1 MSRKSNGKGAD
12 FVFLPLGGVGEIGMN
27 LYLYGYGRGGA
38 RDWLIVDMGVTFGSE
53 AEPGIDVILPDIS
66 FIEEERHNIAGLL
79 LTHAHEDHFGAV
91 IDLWP
96 LLGNVP
102 VYATPFTAEMLK
114 SKLAEMGRINGFP
127 LHVMP
132 LGGRRTIGPFDVE
145 LINMSHS
152 IPEPSAV
159 VIRTPLGTALHTGD
173 WKLDETPLTSAPT
186 DAVRLKALGED
197 GLTALICDSTNAVRD
212 GVSPSEAD
220 VAVTLARLIR
230 EAPQLVAV
238 TTFASNVARIGS
250 VAKAARD
257 AGRELVVVGR
267 AMFRVIEAAQAT
279 GYLDP
284 DLPFHEETA
293 LAKLPRHKVV
303 ALCTG
308 SQGETRAAMARI
320 AQGEHPNVKLQAR
333 DRVIFSS
340 RTIPGNEK
348 AVARVQN
355 GLADLE
361 VEIITDQDAPVHVS
375 GHPRRGELEQL
386 YGWVKPA
393 IAIPMH
399 GEGRHLEAH
408 AKLAERLGVNQVVRA
423 RNGTMVRL
431 MPGPAKI
438 IDEVP
443 VGRLY
448 RDGAILTRADAG
460 QVRDRRKLSFAGI
473 GRGVAG
479 AVGQGRAAGRARNRL
494 DRAARRRQSRHA
506 VRRHRPRRG
515 DRHHRQPAQA
525 QAQGPGAGERGG
537 PPRRARRGQSGL
549 GQEADLLGA
558 GDGALAL
565 SDCDITPS
573 LPGLTRQSIPLTYPF
588 AEN

>member
-1 MSRKSNGKGAD
+1 MSKKFDRKGAD

-27 LYLYGYGRGGA
+27 LYLYGYGRDGA

-53 AEPGIDVILPDIS
+53 TEPGVDVILPDIG

-96 LLGNVP
+96 QLAGVP

-114 SKLAEMGRINGFP
+114 SKLAEIGLVNGFP

-132 LGGRRTIGPFDVE
+132 LGDRRSIGPFDVE
-145 LINMSHS
+145 LISMSHS

-159 VIRTPLGTALHTGD
+159 VIRTPLGAALHTGD
-173 WKLDETPLTSAPT
+173 WKLDENPLTSAPT

-197 GLTALICDSTNAVRD
+197 GLAALICDSTNAVRD

-230 EAPQLVAV
+230 EARQRVAV

-250 VAKAARD
+250 VANAARA

-267 AMFRVIEAAQAT
+267 AMYRVIEAAQAT

-284 DLPFHEETA
+284 NLAFHEETA
-293 LAKLPRHKVV
+293 FAKLPPHKVV

-308 SQGETRAAMARI
+308 SQGEPRAAMARI
-320 AQGEHPNVKLQAR
+320 AQGEHPNVKLDAG
-333 DRVIFSS
+333 DMVIFSS

-348 AVARVQN
+348 AVSRIQN
-355 GLADLE
+355 ALADLRVE
-361 VEIITDQDAPVHVS
+361 VITDQDAAVHVS

-386 YGWVKPA
+386 YGWVRPSV
-393 IAIPMH
+393 AIPMH

-408 AKLAERLGVNQVVRA
+408 AKLAERLGVKHVVRA
-423 RNGTMVRL
+423 RNGAMVRL
-431 MPGPAKI
+431 LPGPAQV
-438 IDEVP
+438 IDDVP

-448 RDGAILTRADAG
+448 RDGLILTRADDG
-460 QVRDRRKLSFAGI
+460 QVRERRKLSFAGSVAVSLVMSEKGHLLAEPEVALTGLPATDNEGTPFSEIARDAVI
-473 GRGVAG
+473 GTIESLPKPKRKDQALV
-479 AVGQGRAAGRARNRL
+479 
-494 DRAARRRQSRHA
+494 SEA
-506 VRRHRPRRG
+506 VRRSVR
-515 DRHHRQPAQA
+515 AAVNQA
-525 QAQGPGAGERGG
+525 WGKKPMC
-537 PPRRARRGQSGL
+537 SV
-549 GQEADLLGA
+549 LLTV
-558 GDGALAL
+558 L
-565 SDCDITPS
+565 
-573 LPGLTRQSIPLTYPF
+573 
-588 AEN
+588 

>member
-1 MSRKSNGKGAD
+1 MSRKSDGKGAD

-27 LYLYGYGRGGA
+27 LYLYGYGRGDA

-53 AEPGIDVILPDIS
+53 AEPGIDVILPDIG
-66 FIEEERHNIAGLL
+66 FIEEERHNIVGLL

-91 IDLWP
+91 VDLWP
-96 LLGNVP
+96 LLADVP

-114 SKLAEMGRINGFP
+114 SKLAETRLANGFP
-127 LHVMP
+127 LQIIPM
-132 LGGRRTIGPFDVE
+132 GDRRSIGPFDVE
-145 LINMSHS
+145 LISMSHS

-159 VIRTPLGTALHTGD
+159 VIRTPLGAALHTGD
-173 WKLDETPLTSAPT
+173 WKLDDNPLTSAPT
-186 DAVRLKALGED
+186 DSARLKELGKD
-197 GLTALICDSTNAVRD
+197 GLSALICDSTNAVRD
-212 GVSPSEAD
+212 GISPSEAD

-230 EAPQLVAV
+230 EAPQRVAV

-284 DLPFHEETA
+284 ALPFHEETA

-320 AQGEHPNVKLQAR
+320 AQGDHPNVKLQAG

-355 GLADLE
+355 GLADME
-361 VEIITDQDAPVHVS
+361 VEVITDQDAAVHVS

-408 AKLAERLGVNQVVRA
+408 AKLAERLGVKQVVRA

-448 RDGAILTRADAG
+448 RDGAIITRADAG
-460 QVRDRRKLSFAGI
+460 QVRDRRKLSFAGSVAVSLVLSDKGVLLAEPEVALTGLPAADNQGTPFEEIARDAAI
-473 GRGVAG
+473 GTIDSLPKPKRKDQALV
-479 AVGQGRAAGRARNRL
+479 
-494 DRAARRRQSRHA
+494 SEA
-506 VRRHRPRRG
+506 VRRSVR
-515 DRHHRQPAQA
+515 AAVNQA
-525 QAQGPGAGERGG
+525 WGKKPIC
-537 PPRRARRGQSGL
+537 SVL
-549 GQEADLLGA
+549 VTVL
-558 GDGALAL
+558 
-565 SDCDITPS
+565 
-573 LPGLTRQSIPLTYPF
+573 
-588 AEN
+588 

>member
-1 MSRKSNGKGAD
+1 MSKKFDRKGAD

-27 LYLYGYGRGGA
+27 LYLYGYGRDGA
-38 RDWLIVDMGVTFGSE
+38 RDWLIVDMGVTFGGE
-53 AEPGIDVILPDIS
+53 TEPGVDVILPDIG

-96 LLGNVP
+96 QLAGVP

-114 SKLAEMGRINGFP
+114 SKLAEIGLVNGFP

-132 LGGRRTIGPFDVE
+132 LGDRRSIGPFDVE
-145 LINMSHS
+145 LISMSHS

-159 VIRTPLGTALHTGD
+159 VIRTPLGAALHTGD
-173 WKLDETPLTSAPT
+173 WKLDENPLTSAPT

-197 GLTALICDSTNAVRD
+197 GLAALICDSTNAVRD

-230 EAPQLVAV
+230 EARQRVAV

-250 VAKAARD
+250 VANAARA

-267 AMFRVIEAAQAT
+267 AMYRVIEAAQAT

-284 DLPFHEETA
+284 NLAFHEETA
-293 LAKLPRHKVV
+293 FAKLPPHKVV

-308 SQGETRAAMARI
+308 SQGEPRAAMARI
-320 AQGEHPNVKLQAR
+320 AQGEHPNVKLDAG
-333 DRVIFSS
+333 DMVIFSS

-348 AVARVQN
+348 AVSRIQN
-355 GLADLE
+355 ALADLRVE
-361 VEIITDQDAPVHVS
+361 VITDQDAAVHVS

-386 YGWVKPA
+386 YGWVRPSV
-393 IAIPMH
+393 AIPMH

-408 AKLAERLGVNQVVRA
+408 AKLAERLGVKHVVRA
-423 RNGTMVRL
+423 RNGAMVRL
-431 MPGPAKI
+431 LPAPAQV
-438 IDEVP
+438 IDDVP

-448 RDGAILTRADAG
+448 RDGLILTRADDG
-460 QVRDRRKLSFAGI
+460 QVRERRKLSFAGSVAVSLVMSEKGHLLAEPEVALTGLPATDNEGTPFSEIARDAVI
-473 GRGVAG
+473 GTIESLPKPKRKDQALV
-479 AVGQGRAAGRARNRL
+479 
-494 DRAARRRQSRHA
+494 SEA
-506 VRRHRPRRG
+506 VRRSVRT
-515 DRHHRQPAQA
+515 AVNQA
-525 QAQGPGAGERGG
+525 WGKKPMC
-537 PPRRARRGQSGL
+537 SV
-549 GQEADLLGA
+549 LLTV
-558 GDGALAL
+558 L
-565 SDCDITPS
+565 
-573 LPGLTRQSIPLTYPF
+573 
-588 AEN
+588 